1 MRLLDA
7 CRGGGGQRRAEQVG
21 AAGLPGRLPGEE
33 EKAGPLRGYR
43 RQVPRTASAP
53 ARAAAESTTAS
64 TRRGGSRSGP
74 ASPPPTAAPCATSP
88 RGRASP
94 RRADWA
100 RPPANGSAAPS
111 RPAWARPPAEGPVC
125 VGPPVREA
133 RRRLPLPRLTRAPR
147 RRIYFSLIGVYGTR
161 GRTCS

>member
-1 MRLLDA
+1 M
-7 CRGGGGQRRAEQVG
+7 GS
-21 AAGLPGRLPGEE
+21 
-33 EKAGPLRGYR
+33 AGPSRWARRGSPEDCPERRRKPARCGGYR

-53 ARAAAESTTAS
+53 ARATAESTTAS

-74 ASPPPTAAPCATSP
+74 APPPPTAAPCATSP

-125 VGPPVREA
+125 VGPPVLEA